1 MELSFVTAALRRRWW
16 VVAAFAVL
24 GLIPLLF
31 AGGGVSN
38 TYESVALLEV
48 LPNDD
53 TRVTGTADR
62 YVLSQVEELTSS
74 SVAEEVAA
82 KLSSADQ
89 AAQVQRA
96 TTIEQTPETDIVVV
110 QVRQTDDPA
119 RAQLIAQTI
128 VDTYLERLVAAEE
141 AVRAAD
147 IAAYDAEL
155 EALEAQL
162 DAANDA
168 IQTAMEPFIL
178 RVGEPNF
185 SVPPVDIVIPSAV
198 SDRTLLTAEIQRIGQ
213 LRAALEDEETKI
225 NTRIVQPATLPTA
238 PVAEGTGLIRIA
250 VFVALTLLGVTVA
263 LLWARFSNKIL
274 DEVAVEEVLDVPV
287 STTLDRSRQLRQDPM
302 VALTRLPQELI
313 GAVDHLAVQA
323 EALASINQP
332 LRIAVVGS
340 QRGAGTTTTAL
351 ALAARFAAAEYS
363 VVVVDADR
371 RDPWVTEVFGAEAHG
386 GVPALLG
393 ADGGTDRIFT
403 RTSEPDVRVLGLGG
417 DGVALRRESVPAL
430 VSAVSTAA
438 NVVIFDGGPLMDAA
452 STVELCHNV
461 DAVVLAV
468 PEREQRTDA
477 LVIVARQI
485 APVRERLLPV
495 LTHPTRAEAAR
506 TRPTDSVYDATSWNP
521 GPAGDVPGPAS
532 KVTKT
537 DNGSSSTN
545 GSNGNGGRKRP
556 AKASRSSD

>member
-24 GLIPLLF
+24 GLIPLFF
-31 AGGGVSN
+31 AGGSASN

-53 TRVTGTADR
+53 TRVSGTADR

-74 SVAEEVAA
+74 SIAEDVAA
-82 KLSSADQ
+82 QLSSADQ
-89 AAQVQRA
+89 AGQVQRA

-110 QVRQTDDPA
+110 RVRQTDDPE

-128 VDTYLERLVAAEE
+128 VATYIDRLEE
-141 AVRAAD
+141 AENSARAAD

-155 EALEAQL
+155 EALDLQL

-168 IQTAMEPFIL
+168 IQTAMQPFIL

-198 SDRTLLTAEIQRIGQ
+198 SDRTLLTTEIQRLAQ
-213 LRAALEDEETKI
+213 LKAALEDQESKI
-225 NTRIVQPATLPTA
+225 NTRIVQPATLPGA
-238 PVAEGTGLIRIA
+238 PIAEGDGLIRIA
-250 VFVALTLLGVTVA
+250 MFVALSLLGVTVA
-263 LLWARFSNKIL
+263 LLWARFSTKVL

-287 STTLDRSRQLRQDPM
+287 STTLGRNRQLRQDPM

-371 RDPWVTEVFGAEAHG
+371 RDPWVTDVFGADQHG

-393 ADGGTDRIFT
+393 AGEGSDRIFT
-403 RTSEPDVRVLGLGG
+403 RTSEPDVRVLGLGAEG
-417 DGVALRRESVPAL
+417 AALRRESVPSL

-452 STVELCHNV
+452 ATVELCHNV
-461 DAVVLAV
+461 DAIVLAV
-468 PEREQRTDA
+468 PEREQRTDV
-477 LVIVARQI
+477 LVTVARQI

-495 LTHPTRAEAAR
+495 LTHPTRAEAVR

-521 GPAGDVPGPAS
+521 GPAGDPGPAS
-532 KVTKT
+532 SATNGT
-537 DNGSSSTN
+537 NGSS
-545 GSNGNGGRKRP
+545 GNGGRKRP